1 MKNCL
6 SCCMKYLNLNKCF
19 KNYINL
25 NESQNSPKSEKS
37 RKIIILQK
45 SSTNNFTYQG
55 DFTKLENYDLFE
67 KFLSEPLVQIYIEEV
82 FRPNKEIKSFQ
93 LEKISGV
100 FKRIESLLHQLF
112 NRIGLELVIPLS
124 KYSLKSISFDLEGDP
139 PTQSDL
145 DCYTPILFMEFWIY
159 GKSFIKKSKLK
170 KIILLHNI
178 DYTNSEYTQD
188 RAGCPEY
195 DLTKSITFAIREKNL
210 AYIRIVLHHELF
222 HFIDYADDQN
232 FDDEGWEKLNM
243 KGFEYGEG
251 GDTEREWIKLEKN
264 KMGFI
269 NHYST
274 SALEEDRAEI
284 YQYLISCPDEALNN
298 NDVIVSKKAKRIQN
312 FINEF
317 DNKGIGDEKNNFWS
331 NLIDYR
337 QRYVYKEKVFQGNIL
352 KGNVLL

>member
-1 MKNCL
+1 MTKSKSTFPAQSKKRN
-6 SCCMKYLNLNKCF
+6 SDNN
-19 KNYINL
+19 I
-25 NESQNSPKSEKS
+25 SQSNV
-37 RKIIILQK
+37 LL
-45 SSTNNFTYQG
+45 
-55 DFTKLENYDLFE
+55 KLENYDLFQ
-67 KFLSEPLVQIYIEEV
+67 KFLSIPLVQIYIEEV

-93 LEKISGV
+93 IEKIKGI
-100 FKRIESLLHQLF
+100 FKKIENLLYQLF
-112 NRIGLELVIPLS
+112 TRIGLELVIPEAKS
-124 KYSLKSISFDLEGDP
+124 SLKSISFDIEGDP
-139 PTQSDL
+139 PSQSDL

-178 DYTNSEYTQD
+178 NYTNSEGTQD

-195 DLTKSITFAIREKNL
+195 DLSKSITFAIREKNL

-232 FDDEGWEKLNM
+232 FDDDGWEELNQE
-243 KGFEYGEG
+243 GFEYGEG

-264 KMGFI
+264 VMGFI

-298 NDVIVSKKAKRIQN
+298 NDVIVSKKAKRIQK
-312 FINEF
+312 FLNEF
-317 DNKGIGDEKNNFWS
+317 DSKGIGDEKNNFWA

-337 QRYVYKEKVFQGNIL
+337 QRYVYKERVFQGNVL
-352 KGNVLL
+352 KGNVLH

>member
-1 MKNCL
+1 
-6 SCCMKYLNLNKCF
+6 MKYINVNKCF
-19 KNYINL
+19 KHYINL
-25 NESQNSPKSEKS
+25 NTNQDSSPKNKNSS
-37 RKIIILQK
+37 KIIILQK
-45 SSTNNFTYQG
+45 SSSNNFNLQG
-55 DFTKLENYDLFE
+55 DFTKLENYDLFQ
-67 KFLSEPLVQIYIEEV
+67 KFLSIPLVQTYIEEV

-93 LEKISGV
+93 LKKIEGI
-100 FKRIESLLHQLF
+100 FKKIESLLYQLF
-112 NRIGLELVIPLS
+112 TRLGLELVIPEYKS
-124 KYSLKSISFDLEGDP
+124 NLKSISFDLEGNP

-159 GKSFIKKSKLK
+159 GKSFIKQSKLK

-178 DYTNSEYTQD
+178 NYTNAEGTQD

-195 DLTKSITFAIREKNL
+195 DISKSITFAIREKNL

-232 FDDEGWEKLNM
+232 FDDEGWEELNQ

-251 GDTEREWIKLEKN
+251 GNTEREWIKLEKN
-264 KMGFI
+264 VMGFI

-298 NDVIVSKKAKRIQN
+298 NDVIVSKKAKRLQN
-312 FINEF
+312 FLNEF
-317 DNKGIGDEKNNFWS
+317 DKKGMGNEKKNFWA

-337 QRYVYKEKVFQGNIL
+337 QRYVYKERVFQGNVL
-352 KGNVLL
+352 KGNVLH